1 MNFTEI
7 DMSVW
12 NRTEL
17 FRYDI
22 DRLRIVMSLTVDIDM
37 TPLPELIDRKNLKIS
52 PTMMWVVS
60 KTVNRVN
67 FTLTNTEQTFSP
79 ADGQYVAELQFTA
92 SKTEPDF
99 YAVMNNISL
108 SGMGFENLEVIPT
121 EDTAVPFSGA
131 VLPAQDGECEEM
143 TWLLRITFSAQSG
156 TTLTPT
162 LTIDYTSG
170 VKAEA
175 ANRRLFEAPLTFII
189 EE

>member
-1 MNFTEI
+1 MKKI
-7 DMSVW
+7 AVALVCVLLSLSV
-12 NRTEL
+12 
-17 FRYDI
+17 
-22 DRLRIVMSLTVDIDM
+22 
-37 TPLPELIDRKNLKIS
+37 LIGGAAVVYQTARNKTGS
-52 PTMMWVVS
+52 VVS

-67 FTLTNTEQTFSP
+67 FTLTDTEQTFSP

-162 LTIDYTSG
+162 LIIDYTSG

>member
-1 MNFTEI
+1 MKKI
-7 DMSVW
+7 AVALVCVLLSLSV
-12 NRTEL
+12 
-17 FRYDI
+17 
-22 DRLRIVMSLTVDIDM
+22 
-37 TPLPELIDRKNLKIS
+37 LIGGAAVVYQTAFNKTGS
-52 PTMMWVVS
+52 VVS

-67 FTLTNTEQTFSP
+67 FTLTDTEQTFSP

-99 YAVMNNISL
+99 YVVMNNISL

-189 EE
+189 EA

>member
-1 MNFTEI
+1 MKKI
-7 DMSVW
+7 AVALVCVLLGLSV
-12 NRTEL
+12 
-17 FRYDI
+17 
-22 DRLRIVMSLTVDIDM
+22 
-37 TPLPELIDRKNLKIS
+37 LIGGAAVVYQTAFNKTGS
-52 PTMMWVVS
+52 VVS

-67 FTLTNTEQTFSP
+67 FTLTDTEQTFSP

-108 SGMGFENLEVIPT
+108 SGMGFEKLEVIPT

>member
-1 MNFTEI
+1 MKKI
-7 DMSVW
+7 AVALVCVLLSLSV
-12 NRTEL
+12 
-17 FRYDI
+17 
-22 DRLRIVMSLTVDIDM
+22 
-37 TPLPELIDRKNLKIS
+37 LIGGAAVVYQTAFNKTGS
-52 PTMMWVVS
+52 VVS

-67 FTLTNTEQTFSP
+67 FTLTDTEQTFSP
-79 ADGQYVAELQFTA
+79 ANGQYVAELQFTA

>member
-1 MNFTEI
+1 MKKI
-7 DMSVW
+7 AVALVCVLLSLSV
-12 NRTEL
+12 
-17 FRYDI
+17 
-22 DRLRIVMSLTVDIDM
+22 
-37 TPLPELIDRKNLKIS
+37 LIGGAAVVYQTARNKTGS
-52 PTMMWVVS
+52 VVS

-67 FTLTNTEQTFSP
+67 FTLTDTEQTFSP

-131 VLPAQDGECEEM
+131 VLSAQDGECEEM

>member
-1 MNFTEI
+1 MKKI
-7 DMSVW
+7 AVALVCVLLSLSV
-12 NRTEL
+12 
-17 FRYDI
+17 
-22 DRLRIVMSLTVDIDM
+22 
-37 TPLPELIDRKNLKIS
+37 LIGGAAVVYQTAFNKTGS
-52 PTMMWVVS
+52 VVS

-67 FTLTNTEQTFSP
+67 FTLTDTEQTFSP